1 MRSEG
6 RLRSQVVGRGNP
18 HVSPPLKVPNLGGP
32 GTTETEGTAARVSAS
47 APGYLMLRR
56 AGVEA
61 HTTHSL
67 LLSFNY
73 EKHQPAFDIK
83 GRSGC
88 RGSGLH
94 RPLLRI
100 RPATPPWE
108 SNSAKPGRAEET
120 HAPPRGQTLHTHTCV
135 QGPYTLTHVC
145 KESVQEHVLQ
155 PCLEHQQ

>member
-1 MRSEG
+1 MRPEG
-6 RLRSQVVGRGNP
+6 RLQSRVVGTGNP
-18 HVSPPLKVPNLGGP
+18 QASPPLKVPNLGGP
-32 GTTETEGTAARVSAS
+32 GTTETEGTAVHVSAS

-73 EKHQPAFDIK
+73 EKHHPAFDIK

-94 RPLLRI
+94 RPLLRMS
-100 RPATPPWE
+100 PATPPWE
-108 SNSAKPGRAEET
+108 SNSAKPGRAEGT
-120 HAPPRGQTLHTHTCV
+120 HAPPWDK
-135 QGPYTLTHVC
+135 PYTLTHVC
-145 KESVQEHVLQ
+145 KEGVQEHVLQ